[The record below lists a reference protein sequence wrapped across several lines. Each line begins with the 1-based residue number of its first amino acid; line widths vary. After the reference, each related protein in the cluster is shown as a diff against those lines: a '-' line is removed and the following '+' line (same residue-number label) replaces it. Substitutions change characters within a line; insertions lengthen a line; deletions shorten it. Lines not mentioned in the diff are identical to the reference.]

1 MTGVT
6 VTAHPASSSRAW
18 ATVSGPTPALPQAA
32 TPVPARNE
40 ASLIRT
46 NSTARG
52 RSLSGSTGNGR
63 GSPVPSQAGHG
74 AGLSAGS
81 GGSTRSAESTGSPS
95 ASTTLAPGSTPP
107 STAPSTA
114 PSAVPSLVPSLV
126 PSAVGV
132 VVVAYFSNS
141 TRAWAGLARIPRARE
156 RRTSTG
162 E

>member
-6 VTAHPASSSRAW
+6 VTAHPANNSRAW

-63 GSPVPSQAGHG
+63 GSPDPPHAGHG
-74 AGLSAGS
+74 AGSSAGS

-95 ASTTLAPGSTPP
+95 ASTT
-107 STAPSTA
+107 TA
-114 PSAVPSLVPSLV
+114 PSAVPSAVPSPV
-126 PSAVGV
+126 PSAVGAV
-132 VVVAYFSNS
+132 AAYFS
-141 TRAWAGLARIPRARE
+141 
-156 RRTSTG
+156 
-162 E
+162 